1 MIFTLEYLF
10 LLKWCFYAYILI
22 EEMLKLGYTSCHCKY
37 YSEQGPIFKL
47 CEYLV
52 LSRFHAKCRTT
63 SWKQYFESQ

>member
-52 LSRFHAKCRTT
+52 LKISCKMSYNIMETVF
-63 SWKQYFESQ
+63 